1 MFSHFSTIITRDFNI
16 KFLTKTIQSLTLQAF
31 INKYN
36 FKLTFLEKTIINDTQ
51 IDHIWTNASIQQ
63 FHFGSTQAY

>member
-1 MFSHFSTIITRDFNI
+1 MFSHCSTIITRDFNI
-16 KFLTKTIQSLTLQAF
+16 KFLTKKIQSLTLQAL

-36 FKLTFLEKTIINDTQ
+36 LKLTFLEKTIINDTQ
-51 IDHIWTNASIQQ
+51 IGHIWTNASIQQ